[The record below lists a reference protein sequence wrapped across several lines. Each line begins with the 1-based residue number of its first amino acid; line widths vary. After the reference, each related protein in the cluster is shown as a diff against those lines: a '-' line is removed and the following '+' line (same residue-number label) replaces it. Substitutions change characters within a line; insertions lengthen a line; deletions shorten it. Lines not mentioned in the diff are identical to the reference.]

1 MGLAMPL
8 EVRLRDAAVPLRHF
22 RLTQIKRD
30 VPYEILVDFYASDV
44 MSEFPLWT
52 SITDW
57 MRVKIGAGAY
67 SAVGDTLG
75 TAVDL
80 GSFTAGEIKEGTI
93 EVKVPAAADVRQD
106 ELALNLGEGI

>member
-1 MGLAMPL
+1 VPP

-22 RLTQIKRD
+22 RLTQVKRD
-30 VPYEILVDFYASDV
+30 VAHEIPVDFYSPEV
-44 MSEFPLWT
+44 MSELPFWT

-67 SAVGDTLG
+67 SAVGDTLA

-80 GSFTAGEIKEGTI
+80 GSFTAGEVKQGTI
-93 EVKVPAAADVRQD
+93 EIKVPVAADVRQE
-106 ELALNLGEGI
+106 ELVRNLGYGV

>member
-1 MGLAMPL
+1 VAKP
-8 EVRLRDAAVPLRHF
+8 ETRLRDAAVPLRHF
-22 RLTQIKRD
+22 RLTHVKRD
-30 VPYEILVDFYASDV
+30 TAIEIPVDFYSPEV
-44 MSEFPLWT
+44 MTELPFWT
-52 SITDW
+52 SITNW

-80 GSFTAGEIKEGTI
+80 GSFTAGETKAGTI

-106 ELALNLGEGI
+106 VLALNLGYGV

>member
-1 MGLAMPL
+1 MGKP
-8 EVRLRDAAVPLRHF
+8 EVRLHDSA
-22 RLTQIKRD
+22 LTHVKRD
-30 VPYEILVDFYASDV
+30 TAIEIPVDFYAPEV
-44 MSEFPLWT
+44 MSELPLWT
-52 SITDW
+52 SLTNW

-67 SAVGDTLG
+67 AAVGDTLG

>member
-1 MGLAMPL
+1 MALAP

-22 RLTQIKRD
+22 RLTHIKRD
-30 VPYEILVDFYASDV
+30 VAYEILVDFYASDV

-52 SITDW
+52 SIINW

-67 SAVGDTLG
+67 SAVGDTLA

-80 GSFTAGEIKEGTI
+80 GSFTAGEVKEGTI
-93 EVKVPAAADVRQD
+93 EIKVPAAADVRQE
-106 ELALNLGEGI
+106 ELALNLGYGY